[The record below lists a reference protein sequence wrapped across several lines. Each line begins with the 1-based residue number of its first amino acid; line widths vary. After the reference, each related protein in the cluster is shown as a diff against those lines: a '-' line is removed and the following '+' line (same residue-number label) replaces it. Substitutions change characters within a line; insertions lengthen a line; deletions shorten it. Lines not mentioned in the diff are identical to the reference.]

1 RTLRRTTWW
10 LPVDHNVL
18 LKSVW
23 GMKGRQEYPGSRYLM
38 LVDFD
43 GQLILTRR
51 QIIKAVRAAVRD
63 PPSFKFGTGRSC
75 DFFSGRL
82 EEDQRCLERC
92 GALAGPFDSDPDF

>member
-1 RTLRRTTWW
+1 
-10 LPVDHNVL
+10 
-18 LKSVW
+18 
-23 GMKGRQEYPGSRYLM
+23 M

-92 GALAGPFDSDPDF
+92 VRSPAPLTLILTSPYRARLSFCATPQMLAIRITKQTTANRKD